1 MSEKMDCPFALT
13 HAQGSGLPYQG
24 PMLYHPFFHDAKQAR
39 RFNFWKYYEVL
50 KRRKRWILGFILIV
64 VPLWTLVTFLRTPI
78 FRATT
83 MVQITS
89 DNPASIVTSK
99 ENPSPPINR
108 EERQEFAQTQFKILQ
123 SRSVAERII
132 EKLNLKNH
140 PEFRKGLREGMDA
153 DASMKLMV
161 DRFLKKLD
169 VSPEKNSFLVR
180 VSFESEDPILAQ
192 NVTNALVQEY
202 TQFGMESRSHAFG
215 AVQKWLDYQLQVLR
229 AKVESSERQLYSFA
243 EKSNVINP
251 ENKDNVVLQKYTD
264 LSNLLTKAESERV
277 AKESQYKQIKEGG
290 LDSSIILNNP
300 LTMKLREELVIQEAK
315 VASLG
320 RVYKSGHPEM
330 QTEQAKAG
338 QLRARLNAEIKRL
351 ASSIKA
357 DYESAKRTEEMLQ
370 QNLNEQKERV
380 AKLQRQTV
388 DYKILKRDVD
398 ANDALY
404 KGLLARMKEA
414 SIASTMIP
422 TNVQVIDE
430 AERPLTPVRPNKAL
444 NLVFA
449 SLLGIFGG
457 IGLAFLVERLDDSIK
472 SAEELEEMSKLPV
485 LSLVPALESSNNNNL
500 HSLPEPQIPSL
511 NYLQNYGSEMSES
524 IRQLK
529 TIILLSD
536 LENPPKVLLIT
547 SPNPGEG
554 KTTVAVN
561 LACSLAV
568 QGRKVLLIDADLRR
582 PQLHKV
588 FQKPVSPGLSDFLH
602 EICSPSQIIHATEL
616 PSLFVIP
623 AGRRSSVPAEIIGS
637 QDMAIYIKKIGEH
650 FDHVI
655 LDSPPILGCTEG
667 LMLSASADGVILV
680 VRHLSTSVEAGRLA
694 QQFLQKVKAPLIG
707 SVINYANYKDFG
719 YHYYYKYYG
728 EKFSHHGDKPFHHPN
743 NDEKVHTYECK
754 DISDN

>member
-1 MSEKMDCPFALT
+1 MSEKTDCPFALP
-13 HAQGSGLPYQG
+13 HGSGLPYQG
-24 PMLYHPFFHDAKQAR
+24 QMLYHPFFHDTRPGRK
-39 RFNFWKYYEVL
+39 FNFWRYFEVL
-50 KRRKRWILGFILIV
+50 KRRKRWIFAFILIV
-64 VPLWTLVTFLRTPI
+64 VPIWTIVTFLRTPI

-99 ENPSPPINR
+99 DGMGNPVSR
-108 EERQEFAQTQFKILQ
+108 EERQEFAQTQFQILQ
-123 SRSVAERII
+123 SRSVAQRII

-140 PEFRKGLREGMDA
+140 PEFQRGLRQGENA
-153 DASMKLMV
+153 DSSMKLMV
-161 DRFLKKLD
+161 DSFLKKLD

-180 VSFESEDPILAQ
+180 VSFESEEPVLARE
-192 NVTNALVQEY
+192 VTNALVQEY

-229 AKVESSERQLYSFA
+229 AKVESSEKQLYSFA

-264 LSNLLTKAESERV
+264 LSNLLTKAESERM
-277 AKESQYKQIKEGG
+277 AKESQYKQIKTGG
-290 LDSSIILNNP
+290 LDSSLILNNP
-300 LTMKLREELVIQEAK
+300 LTVKLREELVIQEAK

-320 RVYKSGHPEM
+320 KIFKSGHPEF
-330 QTEQAKAG
+330 QTERAKLG

-357 DYESAKRTEEMLQ
+357 DYESAKRTEEMLR
-370 QNLNEQKERV
+370 QNLNDQKERV

-388 DYKILKRDVD
+388 DYKILKRDVE

-422 TNVQVIDE
+422 TNVQVIDK
-430 AERPLTPVRPNKAL
+430 AERPLSPCRPNKAL

-457 IGLAFLVERLDDSIK
+457 IGLAFLVEHLDDSIK
-472 SAEELEEMSKLPV
+472 SAEELEEVSKLPV
-485 LSLVPALESSNNNNL
+485 LSLVPALDAPENWR
-500 HSLPEPQIPSL
+500 SLPDLQIPSL
-511 NYLQNYGSEMSES
+511 NYLQDYGSQMSES

-536 LENPPKVLLIT
+536 LENPPKILLIT

-561 LACSLAV
+561 LACSLAF
-568 QGRKVLLIDADLRR
+568 QGRKVLLVDADLRR

-588 FQKPVSPGLSDFLH
+588 FQKPVSPGLSDFLQ

-616 PSLFVIP
+616 PSLFIIP
-623 AGRRSSVPAEIIGS
+623 AGRRSHVPAEIIGS
-637 QDMAIYIKKIGEH
+637 QDMSVYLKKIGEH

-667 LMLSASADGVILV
+667 LILSASADGVVLV
-680 VRHLSTSVEAGRLA
+680 VRHLSTSIEAGRLA

-707 SVINYANYKDFG
+707 SVINYANYRDLG
-719 YHYYYKYYG
+719 YHYYYKHYSDKSYPPKDNK
-728 EKFSHHGDKPFHHPN
+728 EKI
-743 NDEKVHTYECK
+743 HTYECK
-754 DISDN
+754 DISEN